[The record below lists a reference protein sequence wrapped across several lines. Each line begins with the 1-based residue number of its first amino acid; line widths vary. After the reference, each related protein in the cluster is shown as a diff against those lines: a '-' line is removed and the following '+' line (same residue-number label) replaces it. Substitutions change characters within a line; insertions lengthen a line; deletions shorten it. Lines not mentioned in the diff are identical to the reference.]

1 MRIHIKGRLFFLL
14 SNFSTYT
21 MQYVLKLFRLTPI
34 ELCHFRDRLCYI
46 SRKPLLPVRHQI
58 TQELVLKLHPI
69 EIPKTLVDF
78 QPFRNGSFSQNIKKL
93 MKKLILLRRRGLD
106 PSIGIHHQGS
116 LFPDHSFHTIT
127 SLYSRYVS
135 QVYFLYLITPLNI
148 MRGIYYHP
156 SSITINSIR

>member
-34 ELCHFRDRLCYI
+34 DLCHFCDRLCYI

-78 QPFRNGSFSQNIKKL
+78 QPFQNGSFSQNIKKL

-106 PSIGIHHQGS
+106 PSIGIHQQGS

-127 SLYSRYVS
+127 SLYRYVS
-135 QVYFLYLITPLNI
+135 QVYFLYLITPFKHNERNI
-148 MRGIYYHP
+148 LSPLIHYY
-156 SSITINSIR
+156 

>member
-34 ELCHFRDRLCYI
+34 DLCYFRDRLCYI
-46 SRKPLLPVRHQI
+46 SRKPLLPIRHQI

-78 QPFRNGSFSQNIKKL
+78 QPFRNGSFSQNIRKL
-93 MKKLILLRRRGLD
+93 MKKLILLRRRGPD
-106 PSIGIHHQGS
+106 PSIGIHQQGS
-116 LFPDHSFHTIT
+116 LSLIPNYSFHI
-127 SLYSRYVS
+127 VIF
-135 QVYFLYLITPLNI
+135 FLDKRI
-148 MRGIYYHP
+148 
-156 SSITINSIR
+156 

>member
-34 ELCHFRDRLCYI
+34 DLCHFRDRLCYI
-46 SRKPLLPVRHQI
+46 SRKPLLPIRHQI

-78 QPFRNGSFSQNIKKL
+78 QPIRNGSFSQNIKKL
-93 MKKLILLRRRGLD
+93 MKKLILLRRCGLD
-106 PSIGIHHQGS
+106 PSIGIHQQGS
-116 LFPDHSFHTIT
+116 LFLISNYSFHTIT
-127 SLYSRYVS
+127 SLYRYVS
-135 QVYFLYLITPLNI
+135 QVYSPFKYNERNI
-148 MRGIYYHP
+148 LSPIIHYY
-156 SSITINSIR
+156 